1 MKTETGRKGKKRE
14 NEKRKNEGSSKCWY
28 NITNEGKY
36 IITVIHT
43 FNKD

>member
-14 NEKRKNEGSSKCWY
+14 NEKRKNEGSKCWY

-43 FNKD
+43 FNED

>member
-14 NEKRKNEGSSKCWY
+14 NEKRKKEGSRMLY
-28 NITNEGKY
+28 NITNEGKN
-36 IITVIHT
+36 IIIVIHT